1 MGCSSS
7 LFESSRVARGS
18 AGGGG
23 RSEVGAYLGCLR
35 GSGGGK
41 RRPGDSRELKGAEG
55 QAGFST
61 RN

>member
-1 MGCSSS
+1 MKAPG
-7 LFESSRVARGS
+7 LPEGVL
-18 AGGGG
+18 GGG